1 MKLDVNALRYLARDD
16 FRTLTAVEQGERN
29 VRLSFLFFFA
39 FVFFHWQDPAGPVLR
54 PARRP
59 PASYYGA
66 WRMRGRG
73 WTDTD
78 SLSAIG
84 VRRCTLPLALEPP
97 PRSLNSPPHHLPPSS
112 KIKTTQHEIVPVPLI
127 DAIAGLRHGS
137 TVRCLRT
144 LAKAKLV
151 HHDNSK

>member
-1 MKLDVNALRYLARDD
+1 MDRHRLAVCDRCEAVHASIGTGAAAAL
-16 FRTLTAVEQGERN
+16 T
-29 VRLSFLFFFA
+29 
-39 FVFFHWQDPAGPVLR
+39 H
-54 PARRP
+54 
-59 PASYYGA
+59 
-66 WRMRGRG
+66 
-73 WTDTD
+73 
-78 SLSAIG
+78 
-84 VRRCTLPLALEPP
+84 
-97 PRSLNSPPHHLPPSS
+97 SPPHHLPPSS

>member
-29 VRLSFLFFFA
+29 VSGCCSMMRG
-39 FVFFHWQDPAGPVLR
+39 AGLP
-54 PARRP
+54 
-59 PASYYGA
+59 
-66 WRMRGRG
+66 RMRRVCRVA
-73 WTDTD
+73 DRRSRRIHI
-78 SLSAIG
+78 SLDRNQAA
-84 VRRCTLPLALEPP
+84 TLHSTSQQPPLNPQQ
-97 PRSLNSPPHHLPPSS
+97 
-112 KIKTTQHEIVPVPLI
+112 QHEIVPVPLI